1 MAQCHEDVAVLCP
14 HPILG
19 GAAYLRSD
27 SPKSEVTTP
36 PMSPMVDTSLPPS
49 SPITSPALCHC
60 GRPPLDSGNVSVLVV
75 CKGSDIPLVIP
86 ARGILRHDYLKF
98 TFKQSFIETVLVD
111 DVRGLLPYQ
120 RYCPH
125 LRKFTDYPKHADKQY
140 LLPGDILIYHEKGST
155 WRSTEAQ
162 ISNIQAAVSTHLP
175 ALLATV
181 DTFVKSDP
189 NTPSSSSSGSRYIPS
204 TPSTSGNSKAGS
216 SLSSSTRV
224 GKCALSPNME
234 MEGRRSKQMD
244 NSKAREVT
252 DYDIELTDNEVEAKI
267 VPNDD
272 VPGEVIKIVEGKE
285 IHYIM

>member
-1 MAQCHEDVAVLCP
+1 MTQCHEDVAVLCP

-75 CKGSDIPLVIP
+75 CKGSDIPL
-86 ARGILRHDYLKF
+86 
-98 TFKQSFIETVLVD
+98 SFIETVLVD

-120 RYCPH
+120 CYCPH

-216 SLSSSTRV
+216 SLSSSMRV

-234 MEGRRSKQMD
+234 MEGRRSKRMD

-272 VPGEVIKIVEGKE
+272 VPGEVIEIVEGKE